1 MFGMLNQNVHRTFW
15 LKVPK
20 GQRTKFWKEKSCAVF
35 SNMSSS
41 QLPLLPSTS
50 AAASKPSS
58 EGSWDVIEAAEAS
71 ELIHRS
77 EAEAAD
83 FLLTHEVPMAELSA
97 TLQANMQDLQDAI
110 NKLAV
115 KDAKI
120 PDTKDEVMAAPEEVD
135 LGRPGLG
142 FTPAAVNRV
151 PPAPSSPVGDRPG
164 PGFVRPANH
173 PPVFMPVRYE
183 VDAQNNAFCRLLAF
197 PASFPS
203 IPNYLVN
210 LLQTCS
216 EQELLSLFEKFMHAP
231 ITEASARRILEAYIP
246 MKAQCTHEAVWSL
259 GALPGR
265 GRPGLGSST
274 LKSRPLGSSDY
285 THMCSSCHAGWPDR
299 ATSCFLCKKGEKVPF
314 EAPSAIFEQDGTTWI
329 LAPRDGRPTWIQMED
344 PTSGSSSET
353 QSKLAHSIDA
363 TQMAQQPM
371 ATNTQSEVTMAD
383 TVPIQLR
390 MSMREEVLE
399 QTVDQDAAMAAD
411 LLREQRDSLHSR
423 KGQGFQIFHPEAAK
437 TLDLQSKALQHADLL
452 ARDEAADLEAKRQK
466 IELISD
472 MVDQN
477 MEVLGPLQEGMQEAA
492 DSQIM
497 SKGVE
502 LLRRTNLET
511 LREKLKT
518 SLLEG
523 QRTTV
528 EAIES
533 AQTSLTEAKEANKRV
548 QEQGQAWMQ
557 KYTLVPED
565 PSLWPE
571 EFKTKMEQGLFCPV
585 DADLDETRLPP
596 ADLTRR
602 YLAFLVTLSQNKYVP
617 PPRLLSEMPKLN
629 VEMATS
635 TQGSPGAPGP
645 ETSGAG
651 YNQLTPEAEKLAMLT
666 WALKFHK
673 GEQRMHAGVW
683 RRTEDIA
690 PPAWALQL
698 KLTVDQLGALE
709 RRTHVEQYMEDPMDP
724 VLFNQDEVD
733 KQISEGQRPAIG
745 DIQGVFWADGAN
757 GKWRRETRT
766 WDLPSLVHVYGHR
779 YSFRFIYAAWC
790 QMPIALPQHRRGKDA
805 PTSATATRAKAFE
818 VARKEAKAFV
828 KLHGMEPE
836 SKADWVLIFKEMGR
850 FLAAKSF
857 LSNCPAPVMSMPIQP
872 LHDSKEALRFRA
884 VCDERVTLPLA
895 ACAEHPE
902 VH

>member
-1 MFGMLNQNVHRTFW
+1 MHLACGCKSYVWNVE
-15 LKVPK
+15 PK
-20 GQRTKFWKEKSCAVF
+20 CPPDILAQGPQRSESCFVKEKSCAVF

-41 QLPLLPSTS
+41 QLPLLPSTP
-50 AAASKPSS
+50 AAASKPSW
-58 EGSWDVIEAAEAS
+58 EGSWDVIEAMEAS
-71 ELIHRS
+71 EIIHRS
-77 EAEAAD
+77 EEEAAD
-83 FLLTHEVPMAELSA
+83 FLLTQEVPMPELSEQ
-97 TLQANMQDLQDAI
+97 LRANMQDLQEAI
-110 NKLAV
+110 HKLTV
-115 KDAKI
+115 KDAVM
-120 PDTKDEVMAAPEEVD
+120 PDTKEAVMSAPEDVD

-142 FTPAAVNRV
+142 FTPAVVNRV
-151 PPAPSSPVGDRPG
+151 PQAPSSPAGDRPS
-164 PGFVRPANH
+164 PGFVRPESH

-197 PASFPS
+197 PSSFPC

-210 LLQTCS
+210 MLQTC

-231 ITEASARRILEAYIP
+231 ITEAAARRILEAYIP

-259 GALPGR
+259 GALPSR

-274 LKSRPLGSSDY
+274 LKSRPLGSTDY

-314 EAPSAIFEQDGTTWI
+314 ESPSAIFEQDGTTWI
-329 LAPRDGRPTWIQMED
+329 LAPRDGRPTWIKMED
-344 PTSGSSSET
+344 PASGSSSEA

-383 TVPIQLR
+383 SVPIQLR

-411 LLREQRDSLHSR
+411 LLREQRDSLPSR

-437 TLDLQSKALQHADLL
+437 TLDLQSKAMQHADLL

-466 IELISD
+466 TELISD

-477 MEVLGPLQEGMQEAA
+477 LAVLGPIQEGMQEAA
-492 DSQIM
+492 DSQVQ

-511 LREKLKT
+511 LREKLKA

-523 QRTTV
+523 KRTTV

-585 DADLDETRLPP
+585 DADLDEMRLPP

-635 TQGSPGAPGP
+635 TPGVP
-645 ETSGAG
+645 
-651 YNQLTPEAEKLAMLT
+651 
-666 WALKFHK
+666 
-673 GEQRMHAGVW
+673 R
-683 RRTEDIA
+683 
-690 PPAWALQL
+690 
-698 KLTVDQLGALE
+698 
-709 RRTHVEQYMEDPMDP
+709 
-724 VLFNQDEVD
+724 
-733 KQISEGQRPAIG
+733 
-745 DIQGVFWADGAN
+745 
-757 GKWRRETRT
+757 
-766 WDLPSLVHVYGHR
+766 
-779 YSFRFIYAAWC
+779 
-790 QMPIALPQHRRGKDA
+790 
-805 PTSATATRAKAFE
+805 
-818 VARKEAKAFV
+818 
-828 KLHGMEPE
+828 
-836 SKADWVLIFKEMGR
+836 
-850 FLAAKSF
+850 
-857 LSNCPAPVMSMPIQP
+857 CPWP
-872 LHDSKEALRFRA
+872 
-884 VCDERVTLPLA
+884 
-895 ACAEHPE
+895 
-902 VH
+902 